1 MIQRGYCEEKL
12 DASQSK
18 SSRVK
23 SCCLG
28 KRKFLKTPNTSN
40 LLKKKLCILSKN
52 LLAFMICETFLPSF
66 SSQEWAGQV
75 EISALSLMY
84 K

>member
-1 MIQRGYCEEKL
+1 MLVGLKVQGLRAAAMVKGNFQRL
-12 DASQSK
+12 D
-18 SSRVK
+18 
-23 SCCLG
+23 
-28 KRKFLKTPNTSN
+28 TSN
-40 LLKKKLCILSKN
+40 LPKKKKLCILSQN

>member
-1 MIQRGYCEEKL
+1 MLVSLKVQGLRAAAMVKGNFQRL
-12 DASQSK
+12 H
-18 SSRVK
+18 
-23 SCCLG
+23 
-28 KRKFLKTPNTSN
+28 TSN
-40 LLKKKLCILSKN
+40 LLKKKLCILSQN